1 MAIKI
6 IEKENGEVIT
16 KTSRQIRRER
26 RINKFQKYISTAA
39 ICTMFLIL
47 SSVTVFA
54 ENSENST
61 PSDVTSTSTMNTLID
76 VIMWLV
82 RIAILAIGAV
92 PGIIK
97 IVQGQQE
104 ENPRDRNNGIVSVV
118 LSGAGFAATFAISAL
133 IKA

>member
-16 KTSRQIRRER
+16 KTSRQIHRER

-47 SSVTVFA
+47 SSVTAFA
-54 ENSENST
+54 ANSENNT

-76 VIMWLV
+76 IIMWLV

-118 LSGAGFAATFAISAL
+118 ISGAGFAATFAISAL

>member
-16 KTSRQIRRER
+16 KTSKQIRREC

-47 SSVTVFA
+47 SSVTAFA
-54 ENSENST
+54 ANSENST

-76 VIMWLV
+76 VIMWIV
-82 RIAILAIGAV
+82 RIAILAIGGI

-118 LSGAGFAATFAISAL
+118 ISGVGFAATFAIAAL